1 VGFLYGGVLGAA
13 VLLVLEELL
22 SSYTLHWQLGVGVVL
37 LAVVM
42 FAPNGLLS
50 MIRARTPHG

>member
-1 VGFLYGGVLGAA
+1 MGAA